1 MQQRTIPSIG
11 LLMCLL
17 AISSFILTG
26 FGAYYD
32 RVDDDQLKSAIKTRL
47 EMDPRINA
55 KRIVVRVQNG
65 HVVLSGYVDTVTEKV
80 WAEGLVANSIVGVK
94 SVTNNIEVRPAVIP
108 DDEIKKQVEDLLEN
122 TPALYGK
129 KIEVTVNDGIVKLE
143 GKVGSL
149 LQRRAAE
156 EVARL
161 AKGVKGVTNLLIV
174 KSARP
179 DRDIEK
185 DVAFYLLWS
194 PIVDI
199 DQVDFTVED
208 GVVKLKGEVE
218 HHAHIQKIEQ
228 ELEKIAGVVA
238 VDVSGLEVK
247 PRKSRAQVATSE

>member
-1 MQQRTIPSIG
+1 MQRSS
-11 LLMCLL
+11 LLNWGVLGIL
-17 AISSFILTG
+17 VISSLFLFG

-32 RVDDDQLKSAIKTRL
+32 RVDDDQLVSAIKTRL
-47 EMDPRINA
+47 KMDPRIHA
-55 KRIVVRVQNG
+55 DRIVVRAKNG
-65 HVVLSGYVDTVTEKV
+65 HVILSGVVDTVTEKV

-94 SVTNNIEVRPAVIP
+94 SVTNNIEVRPAVIQ
-108 DDEIKKQVEDLLEN
+108 DDAIKKQVEEMLEN

-129 KIEVTVNDGIVKLE
+129 HITVSVKDGVVKLE
-143 GKVGSL
+143 GKVGSI

-161 AKGVKGVTNLLIV
+161 AKGVKAVTNLLIV
-174 KSARP
+174 KPTRP

-208 GVVKLKGEVE
+208 GVVMLKGEVE
-218 HHAHIQKIEQ
+218 HHAHVQTIEQ
-228 ELEKIAGVVA
+228 DLEKIEGVVA

-247 PRKSRAQVATSE
+247 PRKSRAQVATAE